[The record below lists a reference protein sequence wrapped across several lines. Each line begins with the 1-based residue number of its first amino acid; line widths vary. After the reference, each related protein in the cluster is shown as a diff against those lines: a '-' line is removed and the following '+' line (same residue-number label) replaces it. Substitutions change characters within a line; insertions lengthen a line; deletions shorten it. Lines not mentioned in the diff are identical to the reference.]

1 MLLYP
6 QDGDR
11 IVTVDYVLDG
21 RRDLSTARG
30 IFGGEFR
37 PSESMVK
44 HTPACMYV
52 MHSREPCE
60 YGLTRLGPC
69 HHVVNKGALTPYDGS
84 TLAAA
89 AAMRPLVTAAVA
101 TCACRDS
108 LSADDVV
115 STTEL
120 ACRAMSS
127 PGDASN
133 VAPALLSTYLLT
145 YLLTSSLAAR
155 CRVSQRE
162 ERRTFELLLLSI

>member
-1 MLLYP
+1 
-6 QDGDR
+6 
-11 IVTVDYVLDG
+11 
-21 RRDLSTARG
+21 
-30 IFGGEFR
+30 
-37 PSESMVK
+37 MVN

-84 TLAAA
+84 TLSAA

-145 YLLTSSLAAR
+145 YSLAHWLPGAGFHNAR
-155 CRVSQRE
+155 NGG
-162 ERRTFELLLLSI
+162 LLSCCFCLYS